1 MKTTLLILSFLIC
14 TTVNYAQQTGSFTDY
29 RDGKVY
35 KTVKIG
41 TQTWMAENLAFKT
54 ESGCWAYDNDES
66 NVAKY
71 GRFYNWETSKKVCPA
86 GWHLPSD
93 KEWKTLT
100 DFLGGENVAGGKM
113 KSKTDW
119 NDPNTG
125 ATNKSGFNALPAGF
139 FDFSTGFPSGRG
151 ACILFWSSTPDGK
164 KYAWRRN
171 LNYELSDVIRIG
183 GVRKNGFSVR
193 CLKN

>member
-14 TTVNYAQQTGSFTDY
+14 TTVNYAQQTGSFTDS

-125 ATNKSGFNALPAGF
+125 ATNKSGFNG
-139 FDFSTGFPSGRG
+139 
-151 ACILFWSSTPDGK
+151 SSRPFL
-164 KYAWRRN
+164 R
-171 LNYELSDVIRIG
+171 LSY
-183 GVRKNGFSVR
+183 
-193 CLKN
+193 C